1 MIGKK
6 LEIKYLA
13 LFRKVYAKQGKYYR
27 IRYRGPR
34 NTVLDKGRSISN
46 RASTCLKANATHF
59 TVYEY

>member
-6 LEIKYLA
+6 LEIKYLS

-46 RASTCLKANATHF
+46 RASTCLKANAVRF
-59 TVYEY
+59 AIYEY